1 MIKDTSNSRF
11 YLNPKKSDCD
21 YPHFLNQSL
30 SLKDGEEAYNEIT
43 EWKKYNPTSLVSL
56 KNMAASFG
64 IENIYYKDESKR
76 FNLGSFKALG
86 GAYGVMQYLRNKIRE
101 KINADVS
108 TEDIRCEKYIHLTQ
122 DLVVTTAT
130 DGNHGRSVA
139 YGASL
144 FGCKCKIFIHSEV
157 SEGRKDAMEKFGAE
171 VIRVKGNYDDSLRE
185 CINKAKKNHWQVIS
199 DTSYEGYTEYPRF
212 IMAGYTVLAREIVN
226 QLSKK
231 SIPTHIFLQAGVGGF
246 AAAMCTIFLNEWGGQ
261 NIKIIVVE
269 PNYAPC
275 LIESAIDGEP
285 KVFDIKKETIM
296 TGLSCGEPSILAW
309 EILSECTDLF
319 MTISD
324 DKIPELM
331 RIMAN
336 GYENDIGVEAGEC
349 SVSGL
354 AALVALKDNKC
365 LVNKLDINDKSR
377 VLLIGTEGAT
387 DPDIYESIIQ
397 N

>member
-11 YLNPKKSDCD
+11 YLNPKKSNCD

-144 FGCKCKIFIHSEV
+144 FGCKCKVFIHSEV

-185 CINKAKKNHWQVIS
+185 CVNKAKK
-199 DTSYEGYTEYPRF
+199 
-212 IMAGYTVLAREIVN
+212 
-226 QLSKK
+226 KK
-231 SIPTHIFLQAGVGGF
+231 I
-246 AAAMCTIFLNEWGGQ
+246 
-261 NIKIIVVE
+261 
-269 PNYAPC
+269 
-275 LIESAIDGEP
+275 
-285 KVFDIKKETIM
+285 
-296 TGLSCGEPSILAW
+296 
-309 EILSECTDLF
+309 
-319 MTISD
+319 
-324 DKIPELM
+324 
-331 RIMAN
+331 
-336 GYENDIGVEAGEC
+336 
-349 SVSGL
+349 
-354 AALVALKDNKC
+354 
-365 LVNKLDINDKSR
+365 
-377 VLLIGTEGAT
+377 
-387 DPDIYESIIQ
+387 
-397 N
+397 